1 MQMDIPYKYK
11 TTFDNIVA
19 ASSDFENFNISKASL
34 EPLRPLIPEDID
46 LDRNIDLLGVAFN
59 AAVVNKF
66 NKNGD
71 GIDSET
77 AVAVKDYFVH
87 KPTNIEHNRDK
98 IVGHIVSAGFSKY
111 GDSADLLSSEEALLE
126 ENSYNIALAAVIYR
140 TASKEFAD
148 LVVNSTDESS
158 DYYNTVSASW
168 EVGFNDYV
176 IAVGGDDLHESS
188 IISDPEE
195 IEAYSPYLKSLGG
208 KGCLSDGRK
217 VNRLIVGDIYPL
229 GIGFTSNPAADVQG
243 IITEDKQSE
252 DSGAR
257 PRESIEKIIVKSKK
271 ISHSSKEDVLNKEP
285 NNNLIMDKDQLI
297 NEFRAALDE
306 KLGKQDFSEESVAS
320 ISKVFIEAIREKG
333 EQYVA
338 DLEKAKAE
346 KEEAVQAQSSL
357 QDKVNQVEEQLLST
371 KQKLEALEQE
381 NTAREAEV
389 RFNARMEMINEIYQ
403 LDEDDSKIVAS
414 ELFSLNETEESFAE
428 YQDKLSKVWKHKN
441 KEFIAAEQ
449 KAFEDRVAQEVAKR
463 LETVEAAVEVAEEV
477 STETS
482 ETSETSEVAK
492 ASQVE
497 QENSSEEIE
506 ETLDGLQVEEA
517 AIINNNESSSEGE
530 SLRDRFA
537 KTFKESVKISY

>member
-1 MQMDIPYKYK
+1 MSLPYKYT
-11 TTFDNIVA
+11 TTFDNVVL
-19 ASSDFENFNISKASL
+19 ASSEVGDANISKASL
-34 EPLRPLIPEDID
+34 ESLRPLIPKNID
-46 LDRNIDLLGVAFN
+46 LEKNIDLLAVAFN

-87 KPTNIEHNRDK
+87 KPTNIEHDRDK

-111 GDSADLLSSEEALLE
+111 GNSSELMDDDSALIEDQA
-126 ENSYNIALAAVIYR
+126 YNIALAAVIYR
-140 TASKEFAD
+140 TASKEFAE
-148 LVVNSTDESS
+148 LVENSTSEDS
-158 DYYNTVSASW
+158 DYYQSVSASW

-176 IAVGGDDLHESS
+176 ISVGGDDLYDSS

-195 IEAYSPYLKSLGG
+195 IQVYSSYLKSLGG
-208 KGCLSDGRK
+208 KGMLKDGRK

-229 GIGFTSNPAADVQG
+229 GIGFTSNPAADVKGLIAEQNNKAPEKPSRNEP
-243 IITEDKQSE
+243 ID
-252 DSGAR
+252 
-257 PRESIEKIIVKSKK
+257 KIIIKSEKT
-271 ISHSSKEDVLNKEP
+271 SHSSQENVLNKEP
-285 NNNLIMDKDQLI
+285 NNTIMDKDTII

-346 KEEAVQAQSSL
+346 KEEAVLAQNSL
-357 QDKVNQVEEQLLST
+357 QEKMTEVEDQLNST
-371 KQKLEALEQE
+371 KEKLAALEEE
-381 NTAREAEV
+381 NSAREAEV
-389 RFNARMEMINEIYQ
+389 RFNARMEALNDLYE

-414 ELFSLNETEESFAE
+414 ELADLDETEESFAG
-428 YQDKLSKVWKHKN
+428 YQEKLAKVWKHKN

-449 KAFEDRVAQEVAKR
+449 KAFEDRVAQEVEKR
-463 LETVEAAVEVAEEV
+463 LTESTAKSEETVETTEVAEASSTEEVESEESEESDEV
-477 STETS
+477 SD
-482 ETSETSEVAK
+482 AL
-492 ASQVE
+492 
-497 QENSSEEIE
+497 ENLE
-506 ETLDGLQVEEA
+506 VEEA
-517 AIINNNESSSEGE
+517 AVINNNESSSEGD
-530 SLRDRFA
+530 SLRERFA

>member
-1 MQMDIPYKYK
+1 MDQKFKYT
-11 TTFDNIVA
+11 TTFENTVF
-19 ASSDFENFNISKASL
+19 ASSDIENSNISKASL
-34 EPLRPLIPEDID
+34 EALKPLIPKDIN
-46 LDRNIDLLGVAFN
+46 LDKNIDIIGVAFN

-71 GIDSET
+71 GIDSEA

-87 KPTNIEHNRDK
+87 KPTNIEHDREK

-111 GDSADLLSSEEALLE
+111 GESSELMSEDSALIESGA
-126 ENSYNIALAAVIYR
+126 YNIALAAVVYR

-148 LVVNSTDESS
+148 LVLNSTDPDS
-158 DYYNTVSASW
+158 DFYQTVSASW

-176 IAVGGDDLHESS
+176 ISVGGDDLDDCT
-188 IISDPEE
+188 IISNQEE
-195 IEAYSPYLKSLGG
+195 IKAYSPYLKALGG
-208 KGCLSDGRK
+208 KGYLSDGRK

-229 GIGFTSNPAADVQG
+229 GIGFTSNPAADVKGLVAEDNKPQEKQTSRNQP
-243 IITEDKQSE
+243 ISQLITK
-252 DSGAR
+252 
-257 PRESIEKIIVKSKK
+257 PEKT
-271 ISHSSKEDVLNKEP
+271 SHSNKQNVINKEL
-285 NNNLIMDKDQLI
+285 NNIIMDKDTII

-357 QDKVNQVEEQLLST
+357 QEKVTQVESELEAAQ
-371 KQKLEALEQE
+371 QKLSALEEE
-381 NTAREAEV
+381 NAARDAQI
-389 RFNARMEMINEIYQ
+389 RFNNRMDVINDAYE
-403 LDEDDSKIVAS
+403 LDEEDSKIVAT
-414 ELFSLNETEESFAE
+414 ELNDLDESDESFAE
-428 YQDKLSKVWKHKN
+428 FQEKLSKIWKHKN

-449 KAFEDRVAQEVAKR
+449 KAFEERVSQEVEKR
-463 LETVEAAVEVAEEV
+463 ISETSSASTEEV
-477 STETS
+477 SDQ
-482 ETSETSEVAK
+482 A
-492 ASQVE
+492 
-497 QENSSEEIE
+497 SEEASE
-506 ETLDGLQVEEA
+506 ETTEEPEVEEVLDSLEVEDA
-517 AIINNNESSSEGE
+517 AIVNNNESSSDGE

>member
-1 MQMDIPYKYK
+1 MDIPYKYK
-11 TTFDNIVA
+11 TTFDNIIV
-19 ASSDFENFNISKASL
+19 ASSDFENLNISKASL
-34 EPLRPLIPEDID
+34 EPLRPLIPEDIN
-46 LDRNIDLLGVAFN
+46 LDRNIDLLGIAFN

-77 AVAVKDYFVH
+77 AVAVKDYFIH

-111 GDSADLLSSEEALLE
+111 GDSSDLLSNEEALLE
-126 ENSYNIALAAVIYR
+126 ENAYNIALAAVIYK

-148 LVVNSTDESS
+148 LAINSTDESS

-176 IAVGGDDLHESS
+176 IAVGGDDLYKSS
-188 IISDPEE
+188 IVSDPQE

-243 IITEDKQSE
+243 IIAEDQQNSTP
-252 DSGAR
+252 SR
-257 PRESIEKIIVKSKK
+257 SPRESIEKIIVKSKK

-389 RFNARMEMINEIYQ
+389 RFNARMEMLNEIYQ

-414 ELFSLNETEESFAE
+414 ELSSLDATEEGFSE
-428 YQDKLSKVWKHKN
+428 YQEKLSKVWKHKN

-449 KAFEDRVAQEVAKR
+449 KAFEDRVTQEVEKR
-463 LETVEAAVEVAEEV
+463 LETVQATEETLEEDSQEDSVEV
-477 STETS
+477 S
-482 ETSETSEVAK
+482 E
-492 ASQVE
+492 ASQT
-497 QENSSEEIE
+497 ENEESSDEVE
-506 ETLDGLQVEEA
+506 ETLDNLQVEEA
-517 AIINNNESSSEGE
+517 AIVNNNESSSEGE